1 MTEQDIKNKNL
12 VLIDY
17 LRSIINNYVIR
28 AEYSTNDDDKE
39 VIVVQETSGEKIVFY
54 EASPLYNYYNVD
66 IFGDNIQNAKNIS
79 VEIGN
84 LIGKDIY
91 FDWTIKHGNE
101 IEVQKW
107 QIIIKQ
113 FANPRTIEYKDI
125 RRVSYTM
132 TMQAIVNRIAEKGN
146 KYELVFK

>member
-1 MTEQDIKNKNL
+1 MSEQDIKNKNL
-12 VLIDY
+12 VLCSY
-17 LRSIINNYVIR
+17 LDSIINGYKVK
-28 AEYSTNDDDKE
+28 AEYSTNSQDTQ
-39 VIVVQETSGEKIVFY
+39 VIVVQETSGSKEIFF
-54 EASPLYNYYNVD
+54 EANPIYNYYNVD

-84 LIGKDIY
+84 LIGKVIY
-91 FDWTIKHGNE
+91 FDWKG
-101 IEVQKW
+101 QKW

-132 TMQAIVNRIAEKGN
+132 TMQTIVNRIA
-146 KYELVFK
+146 